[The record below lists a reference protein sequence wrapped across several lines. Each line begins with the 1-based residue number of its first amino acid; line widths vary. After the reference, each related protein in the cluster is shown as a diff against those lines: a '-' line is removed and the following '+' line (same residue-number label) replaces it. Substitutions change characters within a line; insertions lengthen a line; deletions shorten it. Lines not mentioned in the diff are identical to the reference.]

1 MAKVG
6 EMEGGEGVPW
16 AGGKVAGGNG
26 AVACRGGACL
36 GLLMSYQPPSST
48 SVGVTAN
55 KGNPASV
62 DGQENNEHQ
71 ANTAKAAGE
80 GKYHDRVRTSAHRS
94 CAPAGYL
101 CAMRRHSSAVHTT
114 PITSTV
120 PKRQAHDTLASRN
133 SHRTY
138 QPYAG
143 GRAPPSEVPPIPWA
157 GMPCEAAAAAHPLV
171 AAWRSCGCTPGDPP
185 TPPGDCDAAAAA
197 SDTHTSPSAAHVQVQ
212 PPVRRRWRWQR
223 RGTVKCTRR
232 GTGGGVP
239 TGRGAHTRGHR
250 ARPVPTARTGSEG
263 TRRGRGQRRHPCRA
277 VGRRVLHKGR
287 PGVHEGGGSRRAR
300 GVSSCRAAKTRGP
313 GG

>member
-171 AAWRSCGCTPGDPP
+171 AAWRRGGCTRGEPP
-185 TPPGDCDAAAAA
+185 TPPAGEGDGQRLPALAAPAPQLAQDA
-197 SDTHTSPSAAHVQVQ
+197 
-212 PPVRRRWRWQR
+212 
-223 RGTVKCTRR
+223 CC
-232 GTGGGVP
+232 GGGVP
-239 TGRGAHTRGHR
+239 
-250 ARPVPTARTGSEG
+250 PPLPPPPPPTPTPPPAPPTSRCN
-263 TRRGRGQRRHPCRA
+263 RRCGG
-277 VGRRVLHKGR
+277 G
-287 PGVHEGGGSRRAR
+287 GGGSDAVR
-300 GVSSCRAAKTRGP
+300 
-313 GG
+313 

>member
-1 MAKVG
+1 MG
-6 EMEGGEGVPW
+6 RRQGGRGQRCGGVSWGRLLGPTICRRARPTLGGPPHPMGRHAMRGRRCRPP
-16 AGGKVAGGNG
+16 AGGGVAQGWLHARRAANAAGG
-26 AVACRGGACL
+26 GGRR
-36 GLLMSYQPPSST
+36 
-48 SVGVTAN
+48 
-55 KGNPASV
+55 PASASTR
-62 DGQENNEHQ
+62 G
-71 ANTAKAAGE
+71 ARPPT
-80 GKYHDRVRTSAHRS
+80 
-94 CAPAGYL
+94 CP
-101 CAMRRHSSAVHTT
+101 RRLL
-114 PITSTV
+114 
-120 PKRQAHDTLASRN
+120 R
-133 SHRTY
+133 
-138 QPYAG
+138 
-143 GRAPPSEVPPIPWA
+143 GR
-157 GMPCEAAAAAHPLV
+157 GAAAA
-171 AAWRSCGCTPGDPP
+171 
-185 TPPGDCDAAAAA
+185 AAAAA